1 MPGLRALAL
10 LAAAASAS
18 AKGGSSSGSGS
29 GSGPSSGSGSGS
41 VAPGSAPPPPG
52 EVWTLHDKQDFVRA
66 VKSADVLFVNFFFA
80 VGCHFSDELQPE
92 WDAAAK
98 LLAEAGVD
106 ATMARGG
113 PPPPPHPAPP
123 RPSAQ
128 LPPRRWTSRRARG

>member
-18 AKGGSSSGSGS
+18 AKGGSSSG
-29 GSGPSSGSGSGS
+29 SGSGSGS

-106 ATMARGG
+106 ATMARVR
-113 PPPPPHPAPP
+113 P
-123 RPSAQ
+123 RPAAPRPAR
-128 LPPRRWTSRRARG
+128 LPSLRRAGGHPEEHAAEEHVRRV